1 MFTEH
6 EKLQM
11 LQQGVYHL
19 DGTRIIYLNGGVTD
33 EMAFWF
39 NILLLKLEAKDS
51 KQDITVYINSPG
63 GSVSAGLSMI
73 DTMNLISCDVST
85 VCVGFAASMGAML
98 LLSGEKGKRKSLPHS
113 KVLIHQPLGGMGQ
126 GMHQATDIKIT
137 ADNIMRTRATLYD
150 MIRVATGQSIEKIE
164 ADCERDY
171 TLSAAEALD
180 YGIIDEIVESH
191 KLSRRDNK

>member
-11 LQQGVYHL
+11 LQHGVYML

-39 NILLLKLEAKDS
+39 NILLLRLEAKDS

-73 DTMNLISCDVST
+73 DTMNLISCDVCT

-137 ADNIMRTRATLYD
+137 AENIMRTRDTLYD
-150 MIRVATGQSIEKIE
+150 MIRTATGQSLEKIE

-171 TLSAAEALD
+171 TLSAQEALE

-191 KLSRRDNK
+191 KISRRN